1 MIKAILYIS
10 AALLFFGCNSSPKNK
25 EPQQTNSSTVHTMK
39 DYFPFEI
46 MDDEQHSIVVG
57 LGAKGLYPKYSDFFT
72 KYGYEPN
79 GDCWAGHIIQILEKE
94 DAELISHIDFDPE
107 AGAFFAH
114 ADSKENQ
121 LRFVNV
127 LAPIFADINKLEAYV
142 KVADRTRIDD

>member
-10 AALLFFGCNSSPKNK
+10 VALLFFACDDVPKNK
-25 EPQQTNSSTVHTMK
+25 SAQQTDNSTAMK

-46 MDDEQHSIVVG
+46 MDDEQHSIVVA
-57 LGAKGLYPKYSDFFT
+57 LESEKLFPKYYDFFRR
-72 KYGYEPN
+72 YGYEPN
-79 GDCWAGHIIQILEKE
+79 GDCWVGHITQILEKE
-94 DAELISHIDFDPE
+94 DAGLLNHIDFDPE
-107 AGAFFAH
+107 AGAFYAH

-142 KVADRTRIDD
+142 KVADRSRIDD